1 MKKLLGAA
9 AAALFAATPAF
20 AASTL
25 IDFETATSF
34 ASINEYYNG
43 GADSAGAIGPSL
55 GVSFGG
61 DALALQNDPLG
72 PYFSN
77 APSPL
82 GVMAPVGS
90 NATLNFAAGFT
101 GEISFY
107 YSSSDVVANAVQVW
121 SGANGSGSLLASF
134 DLAAN
139 AQAGGCSDSAF
150 CHFDALST
158 TFAGTAHSVTFG
170 NASNFAAFDNVSV
183 TAVPEPSTMLL
194 MALGL
199 GGLMLVQ
206 RRRG

>member
-82 GVMAPVGS
+82 GVMAPVGAD
-90 NATLNFAAGFT
+90 ATMNVEAGFL
-101 GEISFY
+101 GVSFFY
-107 YSSSDVVANAVQVW
+107 ASSDAVSGGVQAW
-121 SGANGSGSLLASF
+121 SGLNGTGTLLGSF

-139 AQAGGCSDSAF
+139 AQAGCSDSAF
-150 CHFDALST
+150 CHFDQLGAA
-158 TFAGTAHSVTFG
+158 FNGTAHSLTFG
-170 NASNFAAFDNVSV
+170 NAANFAAFDNVAV

-199 GGLMLVQ
+199 TGLMLVQ